1 MANETTREA
10 LIGFL
15 NEIGA
20 GSLSHSGRSL
30 MDHLTGTY
38 DLLKKW
44 GCDKATCLAG
54 GLHSVYG
61 TNIFTT
67 ESLSAAAR
75 PLVRH
80 VFGADAERLAWL
92 FGTLNRPRAFE
103 QGSGLDRRNNA
114 SVTLDTK
121 DLRLLRLIEAAN
133 LLEQGSSLQRW
144 PNIRKEA
151 ELQIHSVHDQ

>member
-1 MANETTREA
+1 MTGETTREA

-20 GSLSHSGRSL
+20 GTLAHSGRCL

-38 DLLKKW
+38 DLLKRW

-61 TNIFTT
+61 TNAFKT
-67 ESLSAAAR
+67 ESLTAAAR
-75 PLVRH
+75 SLVRQR
-80 VFGADAERLAWL
+80 FGADAERLAWL

-103 QGSGLDRRNNA
+103 LGSGLDRRNN
-114 SVTLDTK
+114 SKVTLDIK

-151 ELQIHSVHDQ
+151 ELQMHSHHDQ